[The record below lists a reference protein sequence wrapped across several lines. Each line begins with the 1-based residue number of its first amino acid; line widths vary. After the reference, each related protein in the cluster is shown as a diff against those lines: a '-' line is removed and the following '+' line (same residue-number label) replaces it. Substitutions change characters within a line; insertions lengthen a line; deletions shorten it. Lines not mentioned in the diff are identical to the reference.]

1 MESDATGSVL
11 TRLDDMEKRLAG
23 VDRMTDEIDR
33 LGEEVTRLRSAN
45 LELTARL
52 RDQRGDDAAPTGDS
66 DGLRRRGLSRSEFLR
81 LGGAAAAAGAV
92 AAGAG
97 GMLGAGPAAADGTGQ
112 PLLIGGSNHPTTT
125 ADVTRL
131 INPSFTQLTPNLMR
145 VDNWT
150 TVQLALPTARIGLA
164 STASGDDAGGP
175 PQRIGVLG
183 HVVGPAGYG
192 VVGRFGTS
200 GPSTVDSD
208 ACGVLGV
215 GQDDGIGVY
224 GRAEGANG
232 IAVRGFSQEGIGMD
246 AGSSNNVA
254 LYLRGSGRLHQQVRS
269 QPGSPPAA
277 GFGYWAGE
285 QIRDANGEMWL
296 CVEQGNPGTW
306 RRVAT
311 VREGFKG
318 GSVNILPKPIRLY
331 DSRTGGAPR
340 VMAGATVDVQVI
352 GVVVG
357 GVSVPAGAV
366 GVIGNVTVV
375 STVGPS
381 GFLTLFP
388 QGSPPSP
395 VTASINWFGAN
406 QILNT
411 AALVGLNTANGKIGI
426 GNGLGGGSQATH
438 VVFDASGFVF

>member
-1 MESDATGSVL
+1 M
-11 TRLDDMEKRLAG
+11 
-23 VDRMTDEIDR
+23 
-33 LGEEVTRLRSAN
+33 
-45 LELTARL
+45 
-52 RDQRGDDAAPTGDS
+52 
-66 DGLRRRGLSRSEFLR
+66 
-81 LGGAAAAAGAV
+81 
-92 AAGAG
+92 
-97 GMLGAGPAAADGTGQ
+97 
-112 PLLIGGSNHPTTT
+112 
-125 ADVTRL
+125 
-131 INPSFTQLTPNLMR
+131 
-145 VDNWT
+145 
-150 TVQLALPTARIGLA
+150 
-164 STASGDDAGGP
+164 
-175 PQRIGVLG
+175 
-183 HVVGPAGYG
+183 
-192 VVGRFGTS
+192 
-200 GPSTVDSD
+200 
-208 ACGVLGV
+208 LGV

-357 GVSVPAGAV
+357 GGLRPGGRGRGHRERDG
-366 GVIGNVTVV
+366 GVDGR
-375 STVGPS
+375 
-381 GFLTLFP
+381 P
-388 QGSPPSP
+388 QWLPDPLPPGIAPSP